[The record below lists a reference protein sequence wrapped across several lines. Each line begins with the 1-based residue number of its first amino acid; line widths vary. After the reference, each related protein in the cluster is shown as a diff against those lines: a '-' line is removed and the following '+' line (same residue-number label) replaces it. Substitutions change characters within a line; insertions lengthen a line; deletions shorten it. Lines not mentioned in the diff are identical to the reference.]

1 MLLSLQ
7 QSGLQALSQSEV
19 RPSSIL
25 IENQSPNPIANKF
38 TIPLPSVYVHS
49 STGTGTGQGLEF
61 ETEPQPVVTVGK
73 QPLGDYSQNVTTLT
87 FGTSQAD
94 VCVSIMLLNVFFFF
108 ISK

>member
-7 QSGLQALSQSEV
+7 QSGLQAVSQSEV

-73 QPLGDYSQNVTTLT
+73 QTLGDYSQNVTTLT
-87 FGTSQAD
+87 LGTSQAD
-94 VCVSIMLLNVFFFF
+94 VCVSIMLLRPEFFY
-108 ISK
+108 